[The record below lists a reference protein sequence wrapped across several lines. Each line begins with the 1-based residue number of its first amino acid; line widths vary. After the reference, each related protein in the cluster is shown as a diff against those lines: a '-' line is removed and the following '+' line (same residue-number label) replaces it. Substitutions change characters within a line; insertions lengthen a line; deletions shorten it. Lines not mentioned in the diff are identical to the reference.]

1 MPRRTKRQQQSRKQ
15 TKGGYTSATTYGE
28 ELYGPPPHHAA
39 PGSNVIHM
47 NKVSGG
53 DPVGAN
59 NGSLK
64 YGELMGG
71 KKQRKGGK
79 VLTDIALP
87 TALIIA
93 NQSVR
98 QPYSNRT
105 SKRTRRRINKLRYS
119 KRFRRSMRR

>member
-15 TKGGYTSATTYGE
+15 KRGGATSATSYGE
-28 ELYGPPPHHAA
+28 ELYGPGPHYAD
-39 PGSNVIHM
+39 PGSNVVHM

-59 NGSLK
+59 DGSLD
-64 YGELMGG
+64 YRQLTGG

-98 QPYSNRT
+98 QPYSNRS
-105 SKRTRRRINKLRYS
+105 SKRTRRRSNKLRNS